1 MGSGLGRAAVPNA
14 WESQF
19 THFNA
24 PKIPM
29 NLAHKL
35 KKIGV
40 PHTYRSAKRHFGLA
54 LLGRR
59 PFSGLNLEDLIAAI
73 DREKFDRMRRRY
85 GVVRPGHDWPKYL
98 ELEKWMRINLRRVQ
112 DLGLDYGFRKRILDI
127 GSGTGYFLH
136 ICRFLGH
143 DVVGLDIDILPMY
156 REMMQLLGLKRV
168 VWEIEPFRPLPDLGR
183 PFDLITCFM
192 ICFNG
197 HKSEAVWGTAEWR
210 FFLDDLESHLRPSGR
225 IQLGFNRENDGQYF
239 DENLRRFFTERG
251 AVIDSRRVTI
261 PPGKRNRTSAA
272 GVLSQPRSRPFF
284 DRGSPKLVP
293 KKTT

>member
-1 MGSGLGRAAVPNA
+1 MGPGLGRAAVPNA

-98 ELEKWMRINLRRVQ
+98 ELEKWMRTNLRRVQ

-156 REMMQLLGLKRV
+156 REMIQLLGLKRV

-183 PFDLITCFM
+183 PFD
-192 ICFNG
+192 
-197 HKSEAVWGTAEWR
+197 
-210 FFLDDLESHLRPSGR
+210 
-225 IQLGFNRENDGQYF
+225 
-239 DENLRRFFTERG
+239 
-251 AVIDSRRVTI
+251 
-261 PPGKRNRTSAA
+261 
-272 GVLSQPRSRPFF
+272 
-284 DRGSPKLVP
+284 
-293 KKTT
+293 